1 MEPETEARPRAAF
14 AMQADLQF
22 SLFDNQGLARLGR
35 IVDIDPTVCVCDFDT
50 ADQGLLSSVEILVT
64 GWGAP
69 VLGQRELDLMPRL
82 RAIFHAAGTVKEH
95 LMPEVWDRGILVT
108 TAAAANAYPVAEY
121 SLAMILLAGKGIIP
135 IIREYRRSDEIDL
148 AGDYPEVG
156 NYRRTV
162 GIIGASTVGR
172 LVIDLLEP
180 FDFDVL
186 LYDPVIDDDDPV
198 LLSAQRVALPEL
210 FRRSSIV
217 SIHAPLLPETRG
229 MVGAEQ
235 LALMPPNATLINS
248 ARAPIVDSDALA
260 AAVGDGRIRAVLDV
274 TDPEPL
280 PMGDP
285 MRALE
290 GVLLTP
296 HVAGALGNELLR
308 LGESALREAELFL
321 DGKPPAHPVAKADL
335 TAMA

>member
-1 MEPETEARPRAAF
+1 MEPQTEARPRAVF

-35 IVDIDPTVCVCDFDT
+35 ILEIDPTVCLSEFER
-50 ADQGLLSSVEILVT
+50 ADPAFLSTVEILVT

-69 VLGQRELDLMPRL
+69 VIGPRELELMPRL
-82 RAIFHAAGTVKEH
+82 RAIFHAAGTVKDH
-95 LMPEVWDRGILVT
+95 LMPEVWDHGIVVT

-135 IIREYRRSDEIDL
+135 IIREYRRTDEIDL
-148 AGDYPEVG
+148 VGEYPEVG

-172 LVIDLLEP
+172 LVIDLLAP
-180 FDFDVL
+180 FDFDIL
-186 LYDPVIDDDDPV
+186 LYDPIIEADDPV
-198 LLSAQRVALPEL
+198 LIPARRVGLAEL

-235 LALMPPNATLINS
+235 LALMPPKATLINS

-280 PMGDP
+280 PLGHP
-285 MRALE
+285 LRSLE

-308 LGESALREAELFL
+308 LGESVLREAELFL
-321 DGKPPAHPVAKADL
+321 RGMPPAHPVAKADL